1 MDKRVIDLVEKYPS
15 DMELGASIRKQYW
28 DYKAQLEEYKDVK
41 IFESPDGGKT
51 VYQRPFGGDISQR
64 KLVTSDEN

>member
-1 MDKRVIDLVEKYPS
+1 MDTKVIDLVEQYPN

-51 VYQRPFGGDISQR
+51 VYSRNIGEFGRTLIKNEG
-64 KLVTSDEN
+64 KV

>member
-1 MDKRVIDLVEKYPS
+1 MDKRVIDLVEQYPN